1 MGKSLEE
8 TCGWSPLGGG
18 VLLIQI
24 GQAFGSTTF
33 RDQVRMG
40 LGMGGGKQGQVVESP
55 GDQ

>member
-1 MGKSLEE
+1 MGKSLEG

-24 GQAFGSTTF
+24 VQAFGSTDF
-33 RDQVRMG
+33 GDRVRMG
-40 LGMGGGKQGQVVESP
+40 LGGKQGQLVEGP

>member
-24 GQAFGSTTF
+24 VQAFGSTTF

-40 LGMGGGKQGQVVESP
+40 LGMGGGKQGQVVECP

>member
-8 TCGWSPLGGG
+8 ICGWSPLGGG

-24 GQAFGSTTF
+24 VQAFGSTGF
-33 RDQVRMG
+33 RDQVRME
-40 LGMGGGKQGQVVESP
+40 LGDKQGQVVEGP